1 MRRWIAIT
9 LVLGLCVIS
18 SGCVGAAL
26 VAGAGAGI
34 GSYSY
39 IKGELKTTYSAS
51 LKQTWT
57 HTLAALDS
65 LGLTVGFKQVDAL
78 GGKIEARRAD
88 GKAVKLRLTPVSD
101 RTTTVGVRV
110 GTFGNRGQSE
120 QVLGAIRK
128 QLG

>member
-1 MRRWIAIT
+1 MRRSIAVV
-9 LVLGLCVIS
+9 LVFGLCVIS

-26 VAGAGAGI
+26 VAGAGAGV

-51 LKQTWT
+51 LQQTWT
-57 HTLAALDS
+57 HTLTALDT
-65 LGLTVGFKQVDAL
+65 LGLTVGFKQLDDL

-88 GKAVKLRLTPVSD
+88 GKAVKLRLMPVSD
-101 RTTTVGVRV
+101 RATTVGIRV
-110 GTFGNRGQSE
+110 GTFGNRRQSE
-120 QVLGAIRK
+120 RVHGAIRK